1 MKIHEY
7 QAKELLRDYGL
18 PVPTGYIAF
27 TALEAKQAA
36 ANYGSCVL
44 KAQIHSGGRGKA
56 GGVKLAKDPDD
67 AYAIAL
73 NMIGMTLVTK
83 QTGPSGKTV
92 HRILVTEKITAKQE
106 YYLSIIGDNE
116 NAGLLIVASADG
128 GTEIEETAK
137 DHPERIVQVPVSLSN
152 GFEKADGVAVAKAFG
167 FTGELKDELLE
178 ILSGMVR
185 LYVERDCSLVE
196 INPLTLTTEG
206 HLVCLDAKV
215 TFDDNALFRHPEI
228 VSMRDIDEE
237 DPKEY
242 KAAQHDLSYVTLDG
256 DIGCLV
262 NGAGLAMATMDIIK
276 NYGGK
281 PANFLDVGGSATAEK
296 VKVAFEILLSDPN
309 VKAIFINIFGG
320 IMKCDVIATGVVGAA
335 KEIGLN
341 IPVVVRLEGTNVDL
355 GREILKQSGLAI
367 ITAIDMADG
376 TRKAIEAA
384 REASR

>member
-1 MKIHEY
+1 VKIHEY

-106 YYLSIIGDNE
+106 YYLSVIGDNE

-196 INPLTLTTEG
+196 INPLTLTTAG

-376 TRKAIEAA
+376 ARKAIEAA

>member
-1 MKIHEY
+1 VKIHEY

>member
-1 MKIHEY
+1 VKIHEY

-152 GFEKADGVAVAKAFG
+152 GFEKADGVAVAKVFG

-376 TRKAIEAA
+376 ARKAIEAA

>member
-1 MKIHEY
+1 VKIHEY

-106 YYLSIIGDNE
+106 YYLSVIGDNE

-376 TRKAIEAA
+376 ARKAIEAA